1 MSTQQGLSDFF
12 NKKSYRKKKVVHS
25 SFRSFLRHYFTFHK
39 DGRNGTILV
48 LALILFF
55 TVLTLSYRFHKSQTV
70 PDTSEFQKELNAF
83 IAGTEQKQQED
94 SSQKFIADAIASPSQ
109 VASQLFVFNP
119 NSATE
124 EDFVKLGLT
133 QKQAMGIINYRN
145 KGGKFRKK
153 EDFAKMYTVS
163 KELYERLEAFIA
175 IPEELPKENFYA
187 DNKPVFE
194 KKEYPPKQ
202 TVLVEINTADSLDLI
217 KIKGIGP
224 YISMKIIE
232 YRTKLGG
239 FYSKEQLR
247 EVYKIDS
254 VRYREIEPFLT
265 VDPFEVKK
273 LNINTAT
280 VDELKNHPY
289 IRYNIANSIVS
300 IRQQHGRFKEIKAIM
315 KSHLVTEDVF
325 RKIAPYLTIE

>member
-1 MSTQQGLSDFF
+1 MSFGNFI
-12 NKKSYRKKKVVHS
+12 KKLFPEKHKKRKEVHS
-25 SFRSFLRHYFTFHK
+25 SFSGFLRYYLIFNK
-39 DGRNGTILV
+39 EERSGSILV

-55 TVLTLSYRFHKSQTV
+55 TVLTLSYRFHKSQVAPNT
-70 PDTSEFQKELNAF
+70 TEFQKELNAF
-83 IAGTEQKQQED
+83 LASAELKQEQD
-94 SSQKFIADAIASPSQ
+94 SSQKFIAQEIASPSQ
-109 VASQLFVFNP
+109 PAAQLFVFNP
-119 NSATE
+119 NTATE

-133 QKQAMGIINYRN
+133 KKQATGILNYRN

-163 KELYERLEAFIA
+163 KELYERLEAFIV
-175 IPEELPKENFYA
+175 IPEEKKEEHYYA
-187 DNKPVFE
+187 DKKVVFE

-202 TVLVEINTADSLDLI
+202 TVLVEINTADSLELI
-217 KIKGIGP
+217 KVRGIGP
-224 YISMKIIE
+224 YIAMKIIE
-232 YRTKLGG
+232 LRTKLGG

-247 EVYKIDS
+247 EVYRVDS
-254 VRYREIEPFLT
+254 ARYVEIEPFLT

-280 VDELKNHPY
+280 LDELKAHPY

-300 IRQQHGRFKEIKAIM
+300 IRQQHGRFSSIEGIR
-315 KSHLVTEDVF
+315 KSHLVTEDVM